1 MTKTAKIDSP
11 QNQKS
16 DKNVSCWMTE
26 HEFNALGEECE
37 EAVRGVPGARLSR
50 SSFLVEL
57 FRQHLRSKKIKQA
70 GDQ

>member
-1 MTKTAKIDSP
+1 MMKTGKSDSP

-26 HEFNALGEECE
+26 HEFSELGRECE

-50 SSFLVEL
+50 SSFLAEL
-57 FRQHLRSKKIKQA
+57 FRQHLRVKKSKQT
-70 GDQ
+70 GES